1 MYGLVCLSLRN
12 LTQPWNLV
20 HAPLVSVLSYLQ
32 PRFAY
37 ILDHYEHARSRRR
50 APAAAKLVCIYIWV
64 GLAFVGNDA
73 VKRANHG
80 VS

>member
-50 APAAAKLVCIYIWV
+50 VSVRHGEAPLYNSNNTIVLILEQI
-64 GLAFVGNDA
+64 
-73 VKRANHG
+73 
-80 VS
+80 